1 MMFGRRAAASAAPRP
16 AAATA
21 GAPEGLPSAATA
33 RGALEAFRAAAAATS
48 AARRAKGRF
57 VAPGATIPAATATA
71 AATSGGREA
80 RGLGPLRAL
89 RALRAGTASPSAGG
103 RETLRLGTLRAAG
116 AGAGAGGLR
125 AGEGRG
131 LAGALGAAADL
142 FAELVL
148 QRLGLE
154 LLLPMFGVETHLL
167 ELGSAD
173 GRLDVIVLAVE
184 RHVGD
189 DAGAPP
195 MVAAPER
202 RTDVEC
208 RPEAP
213 HRPDRPPLRIPEERC
228 IGRRPI
234 AHAENDH
241 RVVDR
246 HTDHIGLDRLYD
258 VDHVRPRPRITGR
271 RRLLPDLQLLAALEV
286 AGGIGLGAQRLH
298 RARDVVGLRQKSL
311 AELLGPIELVV
322 HHRQHLRHRG
332 EPLDARIP
340 GLLLHGVLEVLTLEA
355 RVVLGPAGRTHHFH
369 TEGQGGEIA
378 GTARGG

>member
-33 RGALEAFRAAAAATS
+33 RGALEAFRAATS

-57 VAPGATIPAATATA
+57 AAPGATIPAATATA
-71 AATSGGREA
+71 AAPAGGREA
-80 RGLGPLRAL
+80 RGLGPLHAL
-89 RALRAGTASPSAGG
+89 GAFRAGTASPSAGG

-116 AGAGAGGLR
+116 ASTGAGAGGLR

-154 LLLPMFGVETHLL
+154 LLVPMLGVETHLL
-167 ELGSAD
+167 ELGAAD

-213 HRPDRPPLRIPEERC
+213 HRPDRPPRRIPEERC

-246 HTDHIGLDRLYD
+246 HIDHIGLDRLYD

-286 AGGIGLGAQRLH
+286 AGGIGL
-298 RARDVVGLRQKSL
+298 
-311 AELLGPIELVV
+311 E
-322 HHRQHLRHRG
+322 
-332 EPLDARIP
+332 
-340 GLLLHGVLEVLTLEA
+340 
-355 RVVLGPAGRTHHFH
+355 
-369 TEGQGGEIA
+369 
-378 GTARGG
+378 

>member
-57 VAPGATIPAATATA
+57 VAPGATIPAATA
-71 AATSGGREA
+71 GRQA
-80 RGLGPLRAL
+80 GGLGPLRAL

-116 AGAGAGGLR
+116 ASTGAGAGGLR

-154 LLLPMFGVETHLL
+154 LLVPMLGVETHLL

-213 HRPDRPPLRIPEERC
+213 HRPDRPPRRIPEERC

-246 HTDHIGLDRLYD
+246 HIDHIGLDRLYD

-298 RARDVVGLRQKSL
+298 RARDVVGLRQESL

-355 RVVLGPAGRTHHFH
+355 RVVLGPAGPRPHFPRV
-369 TEGQGGEIA
+369 GRSGGSAKGA
-378 GTARGG
+378 GR